1 MEPDIKKLISKEL
14 EHFHC
19 SILLEEIREKIHK
32 LKDYDLEDK
41 EIMSVMSEKDL
52 FPQLIVTKDYRII
65 LSEETPV
72 EVVMEP
78 LVKAVYM
85 LFLSHPEGIILKHL
99 PDYEQELQA
108 IYLSFRPKGLTKRV
122 ERSILDVTNP
132 MLNSINE
139 KCARIRRIFMD
150 LLPHRIANYY
160 AITGKRGEAKRI
172 ELVQSK
178 VIWECIPFLK
188 NKSS

>member
-32 LKDYDLEDK
+32 LKDYGLEDK

-52 FPQLIVTKDYRII
+52 FPQLIVTKDYKII
-65 LSEETPV
+65 LSGQTRV

-78 LVKAVYM
+78 LIKAVYM

-99 PDYEQELQA
+99 PDYEQELRA
-108 IYLSFRPKGLTKRV
+108 IYLSLRPKGLTERV
-122 ERSILDVTNP
+122 GRSILDVTNP

-160 AITGKRGEAKRI
+160 AITGKRGEVKKI

-178 VIWECIPFLK
+178 VVWECIPFLK
-188 NKSS
+188 NK